1 MGLLLMKKTGVPAK
15 TRVAA
20 DIMRL
25 SSVLLFVF
33 LFLPILSGFRCRWY
47 STSEF
52 ALRVS
57 LLLIILFVFL
67 FFPTCL
73 LRGKRWGWWGS
84 VGTLFL
90 FTLFM
95 LYGYISR
102 FIRYGMGGF
111 PSISGILL
119 IVPIWTIWISALILF
134 IIDKKNYW
142 KISR

>member
-1 MGLLLMKKTGVPAK
+1 MGLWLFMRKPGVPAK

-47 STSEF
+47 STSGF

-84 VGTLFL
+84 VGTLSL
-90 FTLFM
+90 STLFM
-95 LYGYISR
+95 LYGFISHS
-102 FIRYGMGGF
+102 IKYGIGVFHSMLV
-111 PSISGILL
+111 I
-119 IVPIWTIWISALILF
+119 IVSIWISALILL